1 MGDGDKKDEGKDS
14 SHEDGGGG
22 ATAGGAGNPT
32 SPQSSNVPGIS
43 SSGKQSHLLP
53 HNATVLR

>member
-14 SHEDGGGG
+14 SHEDGG
-22 ATAGGAGNPT
+22 AMAGGAGNPT